1 MSKKKHS
8 KKEEPEGLITLGM
21 KQHLK
26 YLVGLS
32 ILAKIGIIIF
42 TIFIVGSGMDMFAIN
57 YYRENTLNF
66 FSPGHVPYIDYYY
79 EYPIL
84 LVIPVGIALIPSLV
98 LNSVLA
104 FMVAFCILMTICDTV
119 TIICIYLIARKVWDN
134 SRTAFIAACIYMTGL
149 AVQYFA
155 MIDYSSVA
163 VMLMMIGLTIL
174 FYGKERITKHSWV
187 SDNLFII
194 LGYFMKFFPL
204 LISPFIILYKSKTT
218 SLKYEIV
225 TFLKLALPISVIL
238 IGPMLIFNPWTTI
251 KTYIPLRLD
260 AGTVTGYFPN
270 TIIWTLYVW
279 LHDVFNMAVTMDNV
293 FIFVYACMIIS
304 SCALLYAAFKSKEQ
318 DPSMLLKFSL
328 CTLVIIVLS
337 YKARSPGYIMWFLP
351 LACILIA
358 DNIYKIG
365 WFYITQILTYIV
377 FPLSFWVLWTNVGWL
392 KPVYSANWYLTLL
405 LFTLESSS
413 LIILTWI
420 AVEPVKLYKQI
431 FNEN

>member
-8 KKEEPEGLITLGM
+8 KKEETEGLITPGM

-32 ILAKIGIIIF
+32 VFAKICIVIF
-42 TIFIVGSGMDMFAIN
+42 TIFIVSSGMDMFAVN

-104 FMVAFCILMTICDTV
+104 FMVAFCILMTICDTI

-134 SRTAFIAACIYMTGL
+134 SRTAFIAACVYMTGL

-155 MIDYSSVA
+155 IIDYSSVA
-163 VMLMMIGLTIL
+163 VMLMMIGLTIV
-174 FYGKERITKHSWV
+174 FYGKERITKYSWV
-187 SDNLFII
+187 SDNLFTV

-218 SLKYEIV
+218 SLKQEVIS
-225 TFLKLALPISVIL
+225 FLKLALPFAIIL
-238 IGPMLIFNPWTTI
+238 IGPTLIFSPWATI
-251 KTYIPLRLD
+251 KTYVPLRLD

-270 TIIWTLYVW
+270 TVIWSLYVW

-293 FIFVYACMIIS
+293 FVFVYACMIIS
-304 SCALLYAAFKSKEQ
+304 LCALLYAAFKSKQQ
-318 DPSMLLKFSL
+318 DPAMLIKFAL

-365 WFYITQILTYIV
+365 WFYVTQILTYLV
-377 FPLSFWVLWTNVGWL
+377 FPLSFWILWTNAGWVN
-392 KPVYSANWYLTLL
+392 PMYSANWYLTLIL
-405 LFTLESSS
+405 LTLESSS
-413 LIILTWI
+413 LIILTWV
-420 AVEPVKLYKQI
+420 AVEPVKMYKKI
-431 FNEN
+431 FG